1 MEKDFFYRGKKYR
14 LEIIFIGNSYHA
26 QIDDS
31 GLFPIPLDYF
41 NDISKI
47 QSFLITIIENKEP
60 LSILEKWDGFLY
72 NS

>member
-1 MEKDFFYRGKKYR
+1 MEKYFFYRGKKYK
-14 LEIIFIGNSYHA
+14 LEIIFMGNSYHA
-26 QIDDS
+26 KINDS
-31 GLFPIPLDYF
+31 GFFPIPLDYF
-41 NDISKI
+41 NDMSKI

>member
-1 MEKDFFYRGKKYR
+1 MEKEILYGGNKYN

-31 GLFPIPLDYF
+31 GFFSIPLDYF
-41 NDISKI
+41 NDMSKI